1 LIGTD
6 FGYLL
11 HTQHLMLE
19 KEFSPMADETD
30 IPSVSDTT
38 DRTQFGSVK
47 ENVER
52 STPDRGVVDPME
64 TVAPDPESRPST

>member
-1 LIGTD
+1 
-6 FGYLL
+6 
-11 HTQHLMLE
+11 
-19 KEFSPMADETD
+19 MADETD